1 MLATAL
7 GALLSHWRRRPLQ
20 FAMLFLGLSL
30 ATALWSGVQAVNAEA
45 RASYD
50 RAAAMLGGD
59 RLSQI
64 VAQDGSP
71 IPQVDYIA
79 LRRGG
84 WLVSPVLEGDLRVG
98 TGRLHIIGLDPISL
112 PEGASQIDISGGG
125 DLIAFTSPPGLMIVN
140 AATAASLRGK
150 EPAPLTI
157 SEGVPPGTAIV
168 DIGVAQTLLN
178 QPSMISRMI
187 VSPKQQERRVKLEDV
202 SAGLIVK
209 APDPQGD
216 LSRLTGSFHLNLTA
230 FGMLAFAVGLFI
242 VYSAIGLA
250 FEQRRS
256 TFRTLR
262 SIGLSARALVGLLL
276 AELLALSAVAGLAGI
291 ALGYLMASALL
302 PSVAATLQSLYGA
315 NVPGT
320 LTLRPEW
327 WATGLGIAILGTLVS
342 AAQSLWRVWRM
353 PILAPAHPRAWALAS
368 EGLLRFQAVAAILL
382 LLLSFGLAKW
392 GIGLVAGFGVLGA
405 LLLGAVLLLPVVL
418 SLLLA
423 AAQRLAAG
431 PLSSW
436 FWADARQQVSGLSL
450 ALMALLLALSANVGV
465 GTMVSSFRLTF
476 TGWLDQRLAAQLYV
490 TARTDAEGSA
500 ISNWAST
507 RVDAVLP
514 VWNTQGNFAGQTGQ
528 VFGIK
533 DDPLY
538 RRNWPLLQQAP
549 DVWDRVEAGSGALIN
564 EQLFRRA
571 HLGLGAPLVLP
582 GGWKTVVVGVYSDY
596 GNPTAQAMVGLDGF
610 MTHYPEA
617 PRLRYALRIDAAD
630 PNAIADELRSVFDL
644 PSQNVVDQASIKE
657 KSLEIF
663 ERTFAVTA
671 VLNVMTLGV
680 AGLAMFA
687 SLLTLSG
694 MRLPQIAPL
703 WALGLTMRHLVLLE
717 LARTMLLA
725 VFTFVAAVPVGIGM
739 AWVLL
744 SVVNVEAFGW
754 RLPMHLFPMDWVV
767 LGFYALAAAL
777 LAALIPLRRLM
788 QISPADLLK
797 VFSNER

>member
-7 GALLSHWRRRPLQ
+7 RALLSHWRRRPLQ

-64 VAQDGSP
+64 VTQDGSS
-71 IPQVDYIA
+71 IAQTDYIA

-112 PEGASQIDISGGG
+112 PEGASQVDISGGG

-157 SEGVPPGTAIV
+157 SESVPPGTAIV
-168 DIGVAQTLLN
+168 DIGIAQTLLN

-187 VSPKQQERRVKLEDV
+187 VSPKQQERRVTLEDV

-302 PSVAATLQSLYGA
+302 PNVAATLQGLYGA

-368 EGLLRFQAVAAILL
+368 EGLLRFQAVAAILF

-392 GIGLVAGFGVLGA
+392 GTGLVAGFGVLGA
-405 LLLGAVLLLPVVL
+405 LLLGSVLLLPVVL

-490 TARTDAEGSA
+490 TARSDAEGSE

-514 VWNTQGNFAGQTGQ
+514 VWNTQGNFAGQMGQ

-571 HLGLGAPLVLP
+571 HLELGAPLVLP

-725 VFTFVAAVPVGIGM
+725 IFTFVAAVPVGIGM

-788 QISPADLLK
+788 LISPADLLK

>member
-1 MLATAL
+1 MLGSAF
-7 GALLSHWRRRPLQ
+7 GALLSHWRRRPVQL
-20 FAMLFLGLSL
+20 AMLFLGLSL

-59 RLSQI
+59 RLPQI
-64 VAQDGSP
+64 VAADGSS
-71 IPQVDYIA
+71 IPQADYIA

-84 WLVSPVLEGDLRVG
+84 WLVSPILEGDLRVG

-112 PEGASQIDISGGG
+112 PEGARQVDFGEGGE
-125 DLIAFTSPPGLMIVN
+125 LAAFTSPPGLMVVN
-140 AATAASLRGK
+140 AATAASLNGS
-150 EPAPLTI
+150 EPAPLKI
-157 SEGVPPGTAIV
+157 SESVPPGTAIV
-168 DIGVAQTLLN
+168 DIGIAQTLLN
-178 QPSMISRMI
+178 QSATLTRMI
-187 VSPKQQERRVKLEDV
+187 VSPDQQQSRVALEDV
-202 SAGLIVK
+202 AAQLTLK

-216 LSRLTGSFHLNLTA
+216 LSRLTDSFHLNLTA

-276 AELLALSAVAGLAGI
+276 VELMALSAVAGLAGI
-291 ALGYLMASALL
+291 ALGYLMASVLL
-302 PSVAATLQSLYGA
+302 PNVAATLQGLYGA
-315 NVPGT
+315 AVPGT

-342 AAQSLWRVWRM
+342 AVQSLWRVWRM
-353 PILAPAHPRAWALAS
+353 PILAPAQPRAWALAS
-368 EGLLRFQAVAAILL
+368 ESLLRFQGAAAVV
-382 LLLSFGLAKW
+382 LLLSSLALAKW
-392 GIGLVAGFGVLGA
+392 GTGLVAGFGVLGT
-405 LLLGAVLLLPVVL
+405 LLLGSVLLLPVVL
-418 SLLLA
+418 GLVLS
-423 AAQRLAAG
+423 AAQKLASG
-431 PLSSW
+431 PLSTW

-476 TGWLDQRLAAQLYV
+476 VGWLDQRLAAQLYV
-490 TARTDAEGSA
+490 TARTDEEGAA
-500 ISNWAST
+500 ISAWASA
-507 RVDAVLP
+507 RADAVLP
-514 VWNTQGNFAGQTGQ
+514 VWNTEGKFAGQTGQ
-528 VFGIK
+528 VFGVK

-538 RRNWPLLQQAP
+538 RLNWPLLQEVPGA
-549 DVWDRVEAGSGALIN
+549 WDSVEAGSGALIN

-582 GGWKTVVVGVYSDY
+582 GGWKTVVVGIYSDY
-596 GNPTAQAMVGLDGF
+596 GNPTAQAMVGIDAF
-610 MTHYPEA
+610 MAHYPEA
-617 PRLRYALRIDAAD
+617 PRLRYALRIDGQNSD
-630 PNAIADELRSVFDL
+630 AIAGALRSAFDL

-671 VLNVMTLGV
+671 VLNVMTLSV

-717 LARTMLLA
+717 LARTLLLA
-725 VFTFVAAVPVGIGM
+725 VFTFFAAVPVGIGM

-744 SVVNVEAFGW
+744 TVVNVEAFGW
-754 RLPMHLFPMDWVV
+754 RLPMHLFPKDWGV
-767 LGFYALAAAL
+767 LGLHALAAAL
-777 LAALIPLRRLM
+777 LAAAIPLRQLM
-788 QISPADLLK
+788 RTSPADLLK